1 MYFNTN
7 VNGTNID
14 KEFNKEEKFNFD
26 KYKKYI
32 FIGLGCILLILGLI
46 FILIGRKKIS
56 YYIDLS
62 GNREITIYEGDAYIE
77 PGYTARDSKG
87 NDLTEKV
94 VVNNMIDIS
103 TIGTYE
109 IIYTLNNTEVK
120 RIINVLEKPTG
131 ATIMYLKGSTTI
143 YLKVGDTYQEPGYK
157 VIDSVDGNLGD
168 KVTVTGRVDTSKVGT
183 YKLIYSVTN
192 NSGVTTSKKRVIVV
206 MDSNISLTLNN
217 EDYTNKNVNI
227 NIYVMDNFFDY
238 LILPNGN
245 KVTSKSYT
253 YELSDNGEY
262 KFIIYNKLGE
272 KTEKSINVNNIDKV
286 SPTGSCSGTY
296 GNGKSNI
303 TIKSSDNIGIQ
314 KYVIDGVSYV
324 NNNITLDRE
333 VSSVSVRIYDKALNS
348 KDISCSLSKSGSS
361 KPGSS
366 SPSSK
371 PVIKSKNMEIHFIYS
386 GHYDDAI
393 LIRTDNKVILIDS
406 GRWNCRKKVTPY
418 LKELGISKIDLMIGS
433 HLHNNHI
440 AAQGDILSNF
450 TVDKI
455 YYPDDIFNCAS
466 KKTCDKFDQE
476 NIVEALNKYNK
487 KPEVIVPPKKV
498 IVGEMEL
505 YFLAPN
511 KIANNV
517 NNNSFIFI
525 LKFYNN
531 TFMFTGDARTT
542 LTVNNLQNNAS
553 LLGISLKIDM
563 LKYPH
568 HGNSS
573 IPWDTL
579 DRLNPEY
586 VIVPNKGLAKYPNS
600 DNRYRL
606 SKKGIKVYKQ
616 SDSKTGNIVLLT
628 DGNKIEV
635 INDAAAS
642 SYKR

>member
-14 KEFNKEEKFNFD
+14 KEFNKEKKFNFD

-120 RIINVLEKPTG
+120 RIINVIEKPTG

-143 YLKVGDTYQEPGYK
+143 YLKVGDTYKEPGYK

-192 NSGVTTSKKRVIVV
+192 NSGVTTSKQRVIVV

-227 NIYVMDNFFDY
+227 NIYVMDNYFDY

-253 YELSDNGEY
+253 YEVSDNGEY

-272 KTEKSINVNNIDKV
+272 KNEKTIRVKNIDKV

-303 TIKSSDNIGIQ
+303 TIKSSDNIGIS
-314 KYVIDGVSYV
+314 KYIL
-324 NNNITLDRE
+324 NNNTYTTSKITLNKELSMVNITIYDLAGNTTSISCNLGKSTPSSTGNKPITPTGNENIKYNVSKDTIKVWIEEKKNYYVSHIWVSDAYNQMKTTVPANFGKVLLTPKDLLLQDINNKGYQSKTIIAVNASGIVLKNHFDDAYYRANNRWNK
-333 VSSVSVRIYDKALNS
+333 SSVSPIVIVDGKVLRDISDGKIPNS
-348 KDISCSLSKSGSS
+348 KHITYGLKKDGYLGYYNYLKGTNVKENINTSKKIINDGI
-361 KPGSS
+361 KYTFAF
-366 SPSSK
+366 K
-371 PVIKSKNMEIHFIYS
+371 PVLVENHQIVSWEKDPNIRQGLCQIDKNNFVLITNNSSNRNIGFTF
-386 GHYDDAI
+386 YDLANYMVTLGCTTGFNLDGGFSTALLFKESNSNNINI
-393 LIRTDNKVILIDS
+393 LYGNKREV
-406 GRWNCRKKVTPY
+406 
-418 LKELGISKIDLMIGS
+418 
-433 HLHNNHI
+433 
-440 AAQGDILSNF
+440 ADIL
-450 TVDKI
+450 
-455 YYPDDIFNCAS
+455 
-466 KKTCDKFDQE
+466 
-476 NIVEALNKYNK
+476 
-487 KPEVIVPPKKV
+487 
-498 IVGEMEL
+498 
-505 YFLAPN
+505 YF
-511 KIANNV
+511 
-517 NNNSFIFI
+517 
-525 LKFYNN
+525 
-531 TFMFTGDARTT
+531 
-542 LTVNNLQNNAS
+542 
-553 LLGISLKIDM
+553 
-563 LKYPH
+563 H
-568 HGNSS
+568 
-573 IPWDTL
+573 
-579 DRLNPEY
+579 E
-586 VIVPNKGLAKYPNS
+586 
-600 DNRYRL
+600 
-606 SKKGIKVYKQ
+606 
-616 SDSKTGNIVLLT
+616 
-628 DGNKIEV
+628 
-635 INDAAAS
+635 
-642 SYKR
+642 

>member
-7 VNGTNID
+7 VDSTNID
-14 KEFNKEEKFNFD
+14 KEFAKG
-26 KYKKYI
+26 KKNSFKWII
-32 FIGLGCILLILGLI
+32 FIGLGCILILGLI
-46 FILIGRKKIS
+46 FIFIGRKKTS

-62 GNREITIYEGDAYIE
+62 GNREITIYKGDIYIE

-87 NDLTEKV
+87 NDLTDKV

-143 YLKVGDTYQEPGYK
+143 YLKVGDTYKEPGYK

-168 KVTVTGRVDTSKVGT
+168 KVTVTGRVDTSKGGT

-192 NSGVTTSKKRVIVV
+192 NSGVTTSKQRVIVV

-227 NIYVMDNFFDY
+227 NIYVMDNYFDY

-253 YELSDNGEY
+253 YEVSDNGEY

-272 KTEKSINVNNIDKV
+272 KTEKTIRVKNIDKV

-324 NNNITLDRE
+324 SNNITLDRE
-333 VSSVSVRIYDKALNS
+333 VSSVSVRIYDKALNF
-348 KDISCSLSKSGSS
+348 KDISCSLSKRGSS
-361 KPGSS
+361 
-366 SPSSK
+366 SSK
-371 PVIKSKNMEIHFIYS
+371 PVIRSKNMEIHFIAS

-406 GRWNCRKKVTPY
+406 GRWDCREKVIPY

-433 HLHNNHI
+433 HLDNDHI
-440 AAQGDILSNF
+440 AAQGDILSKF
-450 TVDKI
+450 IVDKI
-455 YYPDDIFNCAS
+455 YYPDDIFNCVS
-466 KKTCDKFDQE
+466 KKTCVKFDQE
-476 NIVEALNKYNK
+476 NILEALNKYNK
-487 KPEVIVPPKKV
+487 KPEIIVPPKKI

-511 KIANNV
+511 KITSSKND
-517 NNNSFIFI
+517 NSFIFI

-531 TFMFTGDARTT
+531 TFMFTGDAGTT
-542 LTVNNLQNNAS
+542 LTVNNLQNNAT
-553 LLGISLKIDM
+553 LLGIDLKVDM

-568 HGNSS
+568 HGNAS
-573 IPWDTL
+573 ISWNTL
-579 DRLNPEY
+579 DKLDPEY
-586 VIVPNKGLAKYPNS
+586 VIVPNNGASRYPNS
-600 DNRYRL
+600 DNRNML
-606 SKKGIKVYKQ
+606 SKKGIKVYRQ

-628 DGNKIEV
+628 NGNKIEV
-635 INDAAAS
+635 INDAVAS

>member
-32 FIGLGCILLILGLI
+32 FIGLGCILILGLI

-62 GNREITIYEGDAYIE
+62 GNREITIYKGDIYIE
-77 PGYTARDSKG
+77 PGYTARDNKG

-168 KVTVTGRVDTSKVGT
+168 KVIVTGRVDTSKGGT

-192 NSGVTTSKKRVIVV
+192 NSGITTSKQRVIVV

-227 NIYVMDNFFDY
+227 NIYVMDNYFDY

-253 YELSDNGEY
+253 YEASDNGEY

-272 KTEKSINVNNIDKV
+272 KTEKTIRVKNIDKV

-303 TIKSSDNIGIQ
+303 TIKSSDNIGIS
-314 KYVIDGVSYV
+314 KYIL
-324 NNNITLDRE
+324 NNNTYTTSKITLNKE
-333 VSSVSVRIYDKALNS
+333 LSMVNITIYDLAGNTTS
-348 KDISCSLSKSGSS
+348 ISCNLGK
-361 KPGSS
+361 S
-366 SPSSK
+366 SPSSTGNK
-371 PVIKSKNMEIHFIYS
+371 PI
-386 GHYDDAI
+386 
-393 LIRTDNKVILIDS
+393 
-406 GRWNCRKKVTPY
+406 TPT
-418 LKELGISKIDLMIGS
+418 G
-433 HLHNNHI
+433 
-440 AAQGDILSNF
+440 
-450 TVDKI
+450 T
-455 YYPDDIFNCAS
+455 
-466 KKTCDKFDQE
+466 E
-476 NIVEALNKYNK
+476 NIKYNVSK
-487 KPEVIVPPKKV
+487 
-498 IVGEMEL
+498 
-505 YFLAPN
+505 
-511 KIANNV
+511 
-517 NNNSFIFI
+517 
-525 LKFYNN
+525 
-531 TFMFTGDARTT
+531 
-542 LTVNNLQNNAS
+542 
-553 LLGISLKIDM
+553 
-563 LKYPH
+563 
-568 HGNSS
+568 
-573 IPWDTL
+573 DT
-579 DRLNPEY
+579 
-586 VIVPNKGLAKYPNS
+586 
-600 DNRYRL
+600 
-606 SKKGIKVYKQ
+606 IKVWIEEKKNYYVSHIWV
-616 SDSKTGNIVLLT
+616 SDAYNQMKTTVPANFGEVLLT
-628 DGNKIEV
+628 PKDLLLQDINNKGYQSKTIIAVNASGIVLKNHFDDAYYRANNRWNKSSVSPIVIVDGKVLRDISDGKIPNSKHITYGLKKDGYLGYYNYLKGTNVKENINTSKKIINDGIKYTFAFKPVLVENHQIVSWEKDPNIRQGLCQIDKNNFVLITNNSSNRNIGFTFYDLANYMVTLGCTTGFNLDGGFSTALLFKESNSNNINILYGNKREV
-635 INDAAAS
+635 ADIL
-642 SYKR
+642 YFHE

>member
-7 VNGTNID
+7 VDSTNID
-14 KEFNKEEKFNFD
+14 KEFAKG
-26 KYKKYI
+26 KKNSFKWII
-32 FIGLGCILLILGLI
+32 FIGLGCILILGLI
-46 FILIGRKKIS
+46 FIFIGRKKIS

-62 GNREITIYEGDAYIE
+62 GNREITIYKGDIYIE

-87 NDLTEKV
+87 NDLTDKV

-192 NSGVTTSKKRVIVV
+192 NSGVTTSKQRVIVV

-227 NIYVMDNFFDY
+227 NIYVMDNYFDY

-253 YELSDNGEY
+253 YEVSDNGEY

-272 KTEKSINVNNIDKV
+272 KTEKTIRVKNIDKV

-324 NNNITLDRE
+324 SNNITLDRE
-333 VSSVSVRIYDKALNS
+333 VSSVSVRIYDKALNF
-348 KDISCSLSKSGSS
+348 KDISCSLSKRGSS
-361 KPGSS
+361 
-366 SPSSK
+366 SSK
-371 PVIKSKNMEIHFIYS
+371 PVIRSKNMEIHFIAS

-406 GRWNCRKKVTPY
+406 GRWDCREKVTPY

-433 HLHNNHI
+433 HLDNDHI
-440 AAQGDILSNF
+440 AAQGDILSKF
-450 TVDKI
+450 IVDKI
-455 YYPDDIFNCAS
+455 YYPDDIFNCVS
-466 KKTCDKFDQE
+466 KKTCVKFDQE
-476 NIVEALNKYNK
+476 NILEALNKYNK
-487 KPEVIVPPKKV
+487 KPEIIVPPKKI

-511 KIANNV
+511 KITSSKND
-517 NNNSFIFI
+517 NSFIFI

-531 TFMFTGDARTT
+531 TFMFTGDAGTT
-542 LTVNNLQNNAS
+542 LTVNNLQNNAT
-553 LLGISLKIDM
+553 LLGIDLKVDM

-568 HGNSS
+568 HGNAS
-573 IPWDTL
+573 ISWNTL
-579 DRLNPEY
+579 DKLDPEY
-586 VIVPNKGLAKYPNS
+586 VIVPNNGASRYPNS
-600 DNRYRL
+600 DNRNML
-606 SKKGIKVYKQ
+606 SKKGIKVYRQ

-628 DGNKIEV
+628 NGNKIEV
-635 INDAAAS
+635 INDAVVS

>member
-7 VNGTNID
+7 VDSTNID
-14 KEFNKEEKFNFD
+14 KEFAKG
-26 KYKKYI
+26 KKNSFKWII
-32 FIGLGCILLILGLI
+32 FIGLGCILILGLI
-46 FILIGRKKIS
+46 FIFIGRKKIS

-62 GNREITIYEGDAYIE
+62 GNREITIYKGDIYIE

-87 NDLTEKV
+87 NDLTDKV

-103 TIGTYE
+103 TTGTYE

-168 KVTVTGRVDTSKVGT
+168 KVTVTGSVDTSKVGT

-192 NSGVTTSKKRVIVV
+192 NSGVTTSKQRVIVV

-227 NIYVMDNFFDY
+227 NIYVMDNYFDY

-253 YELSDNGEY
+253 YEVSDNGEY

-272 KTEKSINVNNIDKV
+272 KTEKTIRVKNIDKV

-324 NNNITLDRE
+324 SNNITLDRE
-333 VSSVSVRIYDKALNS
+333 VSSVSVRIYDKALNF
-348 KDISCSLSKSGSS
+348 KDISCSLSKRGSS
-361 KPGSS
+361 
-366 SPSSK
+366 SSK
-371 PVIKSKNMEIHFIYS
+371 PVIRSKNMEIHFIAS

-406 GRWNCRKKVTPY
+406 GRWDCREKVTPY

-433 HLHNNHI
+433 HLDNDHI
-440 AAQGDILSNF
+440 AAQGDILSKF
-450 TVDKI
+450 IVDKI
-455 YYPDDIFNCAS
+455 YYPDDIFNCVS
-466 KKTCDKFDQE
+466 KKTCVKFDQE
-476 NIVEALNKYNK
+476 NILEALNKYNK
-487 KPEVIVPPKKV
+487 KPEIIVPPKKI

-511 KIANNV
+511 KITSSKND
-517 NNNSFIFI
+517 NSFIFI

-531 TFMFTGDARTT
+531 TFMFTGDAGTT
-542 LTVNNLQNNAS
+542 LTVNNLQNNAT
-553 LLGISLKIDM
+553 LLGIDLKVDM

-568 HGNSS
+568 HGNAS
-573 IPWDTL
+573 ISWNTL
-579 DRLNPEY
+579 DKLDPEY
-586 VIVPNKGLAKYPNS
+586 VIVPNNGASRYPNS
-600 DNRYRL
+600 DNRNML
-606 SKKGIKVYKQ
+606 SKKGIKVYRQ

-628 DGNKIEV
+628 NGNKIEV
-635 INDAAAS
+635 FNDAVAS

>member
-7 VNGTNID
+7 VNRTNID
-14 KEFNKEEKFNFD
+14 KEFNKKEKFNFD

-32 FIGLGCILLILGLI
+32 FIGLGCILILGLI

-87 NDLTEKV
+87 NDLTDKV

-143 YLKVGDTYQEPGYK
+143 YLKVGDTYKEPGYK

-192 NSGVTTSKKRVIVV
+192 NSGVTTSKQRVIVV

-227 NIYVMDNFFDY
+227 NIYVMDNYFDY

-253 YELSDNGEY
+253 YEASDNGEY

-272 KTEKSINVNNIDKV
+272 KNEKTIRVKNIDKV

-303 TIKSSDNIGIQ
+303 TIKSSDNIGIS
-314 KYVIDGVSYV
+314 KYIL
-324 NNNITLDRE
+324 NNNTYTTSKITLNKE
-333 VSSVSVRIYDKALNS
+333 LSMVNITIYDLAGNTTS
-348 KDISCSLSKSGSS
+348 ISCNLGK
-361 KPGSS
+361 S
-366 SPSSK
+366 SPSSTGNK
-371 PVIKSKNMEIHFIYS
+371 PI
-386 GHYDDAI
+386 
-393 LIRTDNKVILIDS
+393 
-406 GRWNCRKKVTPY
+406 TPT
-418 LKELGISKIDLMIGS
+418 G
-433 HLHNNHI
+433 
-440 AAQGDILSNF
+440 
-450 TVDKI
+450 T
-455 YYPDDIFNCAS
+455 
-466 KKTCDKFDQE
+466 E
-476 NIVEALNKYNK
+476 NIKYNVSK
-487 KPEVIVPPKKV
+487 
-498 IVGEMEL
+498 
-505 YFLAPN
+505 
-511 KIANNV
+511 
-517 NNNSFIFI
+517 
-525 LKFYNN
+525 
-531 TFMFTGDARTT
+531 
-542 LTVNNLQNNAS
+542 
-553 LLGISLKIDM
+553 
-563 LKYPH
+563 
-568 HGNSS
+568 
-573 IPWDTL
+573 DT
-579 DRLNPEY
+579 
-586 VIVPNKGLAKYPNS
+586 
-600 DNRYRL
+600 
-606 SKKGIKVYKQ
+606 IKVWIEEKKNYYVSHIWV
-616 SDSKTGNIVLLT
+616 SDAYNQMKTTVPANFGEVLLT
-628 DGNKIEV
+628 PKDLLLQDINNKGYQSKTIIAVNASGIVLKNHFDDAYYRANNRWNKSSVSPIVIVDGKVLRDISDGKIPNSKHITYGLKKDGYLGYYNYLKGTNVKENINTSKKIINDGIKYTFAFKPVLVENHQIVSWEKDPNIRQGLCQIDKNNFVLITNNSSNRNIGFTFYDLANYMVTLGCTTGFNLDGGFSTALLFKESNSNNINILYGNKREV
-635 INDAAAS
+635 ADIL
-642 SYKR
+642 YFHE

>member
-7 VNGTNID
+7 VNRTNID
-14 KEFNKEEKFNFD
+14 KEFNKKEKFNFD

-32 FIGLGCILLILGLI
+32 FIGLGCILILGLI

-143 YLKVGDTYQEPGYK
+143 YLKVGDTYKEPGYK

-192 NSGVTTSKKRVIVV
+192 NSGVTTSKQRVIVV

-227 NIYVMDNFFDY
+227 NIYVMDNYFDY

-253 YELSDNGEY
+253 YEASDNGEY

-303 TIKSSDNIGIQ
+303 TIKSSDNIGIS
-314 KYVIDGVSYV
+314 KYIL
-324 NNNITLDRE
+324 NNNTYTTSKITLNKE
-333 VSSVSVRIYDKALNS
+333 LSMVNITIYDLAGNTTS
-348 KDISCSLSKSGSS
+348 ISCNLGK
-361 KPGSS
+361 S
-366 SPSSK
+366 SPSSTGNK
-371 PVIKSKNMEIHFIYS
+371 PI
-386 GHYDDAI
+386 
-393 LIRTDNKVILIDS
+393 
-406 GRWNCRKKVTPY
+406 TPT
-418 LKELGISKIDLMIGS
+418 G
-433 HLHNNHI
+433 N
-440 AAQGDILSNF
+440 
-450 TVDKI
+450 
-455 YYPDDIFNCAS
+455 
-466 KKTCDKFDQE
+466 E
-476 NIVEALNKYNK
+476 NIKYNVSK
-487 KPEVIVPPKKV
+487 
-498 IVGEMEL
+498 
-505 YFLAPN
+505 
-511 KIANNV
+511 
-517 NNNSFIFI
+517 
-525 LKFYNN
+525 
-531 TFMFTGDARTT
+531 
-542 LTVNNLQNNAS
+542 
-553 LLGISLKIDM
+553 
-563 LKYPH
+563 
-568 HGNSS
+568 
-573 IPWDTL
+573 DT
-579 DRLNPEY
+579 
-586 VIVPNKGLAKYPNS
+586 
-600 DNRYRL
+600 
-606 SKKGIKVYKQ
+606 IKVWIEEKKNYYVSHIWV
-616 SDSKTGNIVLLT
+616 SDAYNQMKTTVPANFGKVLLT
-628 DGNKIEV
+628 PKDLLLQDINNKGYHSKTIIAVNASGIVLKDHFDDAYYQANNRWNKSSVSPIVIVDGKVLRDISDGKIPNSKHITYGLKKDGYLGYYNYLKGTNVKENINTSKKI
-635 INDAAAS
+635 INDGIKYTFAFNPVLVENHQIVSREKDPNIRQGLCQIDKNNFVLITNNS
-642 SYKR
+642 SERSIGFTFYDLANYMVTLGCTTGFNLDGGGSTTLLFKDSSSNINVLYGNNRKVADILYFHE

>member
-7 VNGTNID
+7 VDSTNID
-14 KEFNKEEKFNFD
+14 KEFNKKEKFNFD

-32 FIGLGCILLILGLI
+32 FIGLGCILILGLI
-46 FILIGRKKIS
+46 FIFIGRKKVS

-62 GNREITIYEGDAYIE
+62 GNREITIYEGDIYID

-87 NDLTEKV
+87 NDLTDKV
-94 VVNNMIDIS
+94 VVNNMIDTLQEGEYQVS
-103 TIGTYE
+103 
-109 IIYTLNNTEVK
+109 YTLGNTTEIRRVTV
-120 RIINVLEKPTG
+120 IEKPTG

-192 NSGVTTSKKRVIVV
+192 NSGVTTSKQRVIVV

-227 NIYVMDNFFDY
+227 NIYVMDNYFDY

-253 YELSDNGEY
+253 YEVSDNGEY

-272 KTEKSINVNNIDKV
+272 KTEKTIRVKNIDKV

-324 NNNITLDRE
+324 SNNITLDRE
-333 VSSVSVRIYDKALNS
+333 VSSVSVRIYDKALNF
-348 KDISCSLSKSGSS
+348 KDISCSLSKRGSS

-371 PVIKSKNMEIHFIYS
+371 PVIRSKNMEIHFIAS

-406 GRWNCRKKVTPY
+406 GRWNCREKVIPY

-433 HLHNNHI
+433 HLDNDHI
-440 AAQGDILSNF
+440 AAQGDILSKF
-450 TVDKI
+450 IVDKI
-455 YYPDDIFNCAS
+455 YYPDDIFNCVS
-466 KKTCDKFDQE
+466 NKTCVKFDQE
-476 NIVEALNKYNK
+476 NILEALNKYNK
-487 KPEVIVPPKKV
+487 KPEIIVPPKKI

-511 KIANNV
+511 KITSSKND
-517 NNNSFIFI
+517 NSFIFI

-531 TFMFTGDARTT
+531 TFMFTGDAGTT
-542 LTVNNLQNNAS
+542 LTVNNLQNNAT
-553 LLGISLKIDM
+553 LLGIDLKVDM

-568 HGNSS
+568 HGNAS
-573 IPWDTL
+573 ISWNTL

-586 VIVPNKGLAKYPNS
+586 VIVPNNGASRYPNS
-600 DNRYRL
+600 DNRNML
-606 SKKGIKVYKQ
+606 SKKGIKVYRQ

-628 DGNKIEV
+628 NGNKIEV
-635 INDAAAS
+635 FNDAVAS

>member
-14 KEFNKEEKFNFD
+14 KEFNKEKKFNFD

-32 FIGLGCILLILGLI
+32 FIGLGCILILGLI

-62 GNREITIYEGDAYIE
+62 GNREITIYKGDIYIE
-77 PGYTARDSKG
+77 PGYTARDNKG

-192 NSGVTTSKKRVIVV
+192 NSGVTTSKQRVIVV
-206 MDSNISLTLNN
+206 MDSNISLTLDN

-227 NIYVMDNFFDY
+227 NIYVMDNYFDY

-253 YELSDNGEY
+253 YEASDNGEY

-303 TIKSSDNIGIQ
+303 TIKSSDNIGIS
-314 KYVIDGVSYV
+314 KYIL
-324 NNNITLDRE
+324 NNNTYTTSKITLNKE
-333 VSSVSVRIYDKALNS
+333 LSMVNITIYDLAGNTTS
-348 KDISCSLSKSGSS
+348 ISCNLGK
-361 KPGSS
+361 S
-366 SPSSK
+366 SPSSTGNK
-371 PVIKSKNMEIHFIYS
+371 PI
-386 GHYDDAI
+386 
-393 LIRTDNKVILIDS
+393 
-406 GRWNCRKKVTPY
+406 TPT
-418 LKELGISKIDLMIGS
+418 G
-433 HLHNNHI
+433 N
-440 AAQGDILSNF
+440 
-450 TVDKI
+450 
-455 YYPDDIFNCAS
+455 
-466 KKTCDKFDQE
+466 E
-476 NIVEALNKYNK
+476 NIKYNVSK
-487 KPEVIVPPKKV
+487 
-498 IVGEMEL
+498 
-505 YFLAPN
+505 
-511 KIANNV
+511 
-517 NNNSFIFI
+517 
-525 LKFYNN
+525 
-531 TFMFTGDARTT
+531 
-542 LTVNNLQNNAS
+542 
-553 LLGISLKIDM
+553 
-563 LKYPH
+563 
-568 HGNSS
+568 
-573 IPWDTL
+573 DT
-579 DRLNPEY
+579 
-586 VIVPNKGLAKYPNS
+586 
-600 DNRYRL
+600 
-606 SKKGIKVYKQ
+606 IKVWIEEKKNYYVSHIWV
-616 SDSKTGNIVLLT
+616 SDAYNQMKTTVPANFGKVLLT
-628 DGNKIEV
+628 PKDLLLQDINNKGYQSKTIIAVNASGIVLKDRFDDAYYRANNLWNKSSVSPIVIVDGKVLRDISDGKIPNSKHITYGLKKDGYLGYYNYLKGTNVKENINTSKKIINDGIKYTFAFKPVLVENHQIVSWEKDPNIRQGLCQIDKNNFVLITNNSSNRKIGFTFYDLANYMVTLGCTTGFNLDGGFSTALLFKESNSNNINILYGNKREV
-635 INDAAAS
+635 ADIL
-642 SYKR
+642 YFHE

>member
-7 VNGTNID
+7 VNRTNID
-14 KEFNKEEKFNFD
+14 KEFNKKEKFNFD

-32 FIGLGCILLILGLI
+32 FIGLGCILILGLI

-62 GNREITIYEGDAYIE
+62 GNREITIYKGDIYIE
-77 PGYTARDSKG
+77 PGYTARDNKG

-192 NSGVTTSKKRVIVV
+192 NSGVTTSKQRVIVV

-227 NIYVMDNFFDY
+227 NIYVMDNYFDY

-253 YELSDNGEY
+253 YEASDNGEY

-272 KTEKSINVNNIDKV
+272 KNEKTIRVKNIDKV

-303 TIKSSDNIGIQ
+303 TIKSSDNIGIS
-314 KYVIDGVSYV
+314 KYIL
-324 NNNITLDRE
+324 NNNTYTTSKITLNKE
-333 VSSVSVRIYDKALNS
+333 LSMVNITIYDLAGNTTS
-348 KDISCSLSKSGSS
+348 ISCNLGK
-361 KPGSS
+361 S
-366 SPSSK
+366 SPSSTGNK
-371 PVIKSKNMEIHFIYS
+371 PI
-386 GHYDDAI
+386 
-393 LIRTDNKVILIDS
+393 
-406 GRWNCRKKVTPY
+406 TPT
-418 LKELGISKIDLMIGS
+418 G
-433 HLHNNHI
+433 N
-440 AAQGDILSNF
+440 
-450 TVDKI
+450 
-455 YYPDDIFNCAS
+455 
-466 KKTCDKFDQE
+466 E
-476 NIVEALNKYNK
+476 NIKYNVSK
-487 KPEVIVPPKKV
+487 
-498 IVGEMEL
+498 
-505 YFLAPN
+505 
-511 KIANNV
+511 
-517 NNNSFIFI
+517 
-525 LKFYNN
+525 
-531 TFMFTGDARTT
+531 
-542 LTVNNLQNNAS
+542 
-553 LLGISLKIDM
+553 
-563 LKYPH
+563 
-568 HGNSS
+568 
-573 IPWDTL
+573 DT
-579 DRLNPEY
+579 
-586 VIVPNKGLAKYPNS
+586 
-600 DNRYRL
+600 
-606 SKKGIKVYKQ
+606 IKVWIEEKKNYYVSHIWV
-616 SDSKTGNIVLLT
+616 SDAYNQMKTTVPANFGKVLLT
-628 DGNKIEV
+628 PKDLLLQDINNKGYQSKTIIAVNASGIVLKDRFDDAYYRANNLWNKSSVSPIVIVDGKVLRDISDGKIPNSKHITYGLKKDGYLGYYNYLKGTNVKENINTSKKIINDGIKYTFAFKPVLVENHQIVSWEKDPNIRQGLCQIDKNNFVLITNNSSNRKIGFTFYDLANYMVTLGCTTGFNLDGGFSTALLFKESNSNNINILYGNKREV
-635 INDAAAS
+635 ADIL
-642 SYKR
+642 YFHE

>member
-7 VNGTNID
+7 VDSTNID
-14 KEFNKEEKFNFD
+14 KEFAKG
-26 KYKKYI
+26 KKNSFKWII
-32 FIGLGCILLILGLI
+32 FIGLGCILILGLI
-46 FILIGRKKIS
+46 FIFIGRKKVS

-62 GNREITIYEGDAYIE
+62 GNREITIYKGDIYIE

-87 NDLTEKV
+87 NDLTDKV
-94 VVNNMIDIS
+94 VVNNMIDTLQEGEYQVS
-103 TIGTYE
+103 
-109 IIYTLNNTEVK
+109 YTLGNTTEIRQVTV
-120 RIINVLEKPTG
+120 IEKPIG

-168 KVTVTGRVDTSKVGT
+168 KVTVTGRVDTSKMGT

-192 NSGVTTSKKRVIVV
+192 NSGVTTSKQRVIVV

-217 EDYTNKNVNI
+217 EDYTNKNINI
-227 NIYVMDNFFDY
+227 NIYVMDNYFDY

-253 YELSDNGEY
+253 YEVSDNGEY

-272 KTEKSINVNNIDKV
+272 KTEKTIRVKNIDKV

-324 NNNITLDRE
+324 SNNITLDRE
-333 VSSVSVRIYDKALNS
+333 VSSVSVRIYDKALNF
-348 KDISCSLSKSGSS
+348 KDISCSLSKRGSS
-361 KPGSS
+361 
-366 SPSSK
+366 SSK
-371 PVIKSKNMEIHFIYS
+371 PVIRSKNMEIHFIAS

-406 GRWNCRKKVTPY
+406 GRWDCREKVTPY

-433 HLHNNHI
+433 HLDNDHI
-440 AAQGDILSNF
+440 AAQGDILSKF
-450 TVDKI
+450 IVDKI
-455 YYPDDIFNCAS
+455 YYPDDIFNCVS
-466 KKTCDKFDQE
+466 KKTCVKFDQE
-476 NIVEALNKYNK
+476 NILEALNKYNK
-487 KPEVIVPPKKV
+487 KPEIIVPPKKI

-511 KIANNV
+511 KITSSKND
-517 NNNSFIFI
+517 NSFIFI

-531 TFMFTGDARTT
+531 TFMFTGDAGTT
-542 LTVNNLQNNAS
+542 LTVNNLQNNAT
-553 LLGISLKIDM
+553 LLGIDLKVDM

-568 HGNSS
+568 HGNAS
-573 IPWDTL
+573 ISWNTL
-579 DRLNPEY
+579 DKLDPEY
-586 VIVPNKGLAKYPNS
+586 VIVPNNGASRYPNS
-600 DNRYRL
+600 DNRNML
-606 SKKGIKVYKQ
+606 SKKGIKVYRQ

-628 DGNKIEV
+628 NGNKIEV
-635 INDAAAS
+635 FNDAVAS

>member
-14 KEFNKEEKFNFD
+14 KEFNKKEKFNFD

-32 FIGLGCILLILGLI
+32 FIGLGCILILGLI
-46 FILIGRKKIS
+46 LIFIGRKKTS

-62 GNREITIYEGDAYIE
+62 GNREITIYKGDIYIE

-87 NDLTEKV
+87 NDLTDKV
-94 VVNNMIDIS
+94 VVNNMIDTLQEGEYQVS
-103 TIGTYE
+103 
-109 IIYTLNNTEVK
+109 YTLGNTTEIRQVTV
-120 RIINVLEKPTG
+120 IEKPIG

-168 KVTVTGRVDTSKVGT
+168 KVTVTGSVDTSKVGT

-192 NSGVTTSKKRVIVV
+192 NSGVTTSKQRVIVV

-227 NIYVMDNFFDY
+227 NIYVMDNYFDY

-253 YELSDNGEY
+253 YEVSDNGEY

-272 KTEKSINVNNIDKV
+272 KTEKTIRVKNIDKV

-333 VSSVSVRIYDKALNS
+333 VSSVSVRIYDKALNF
-348 KDISCSLSKSGSS
+348 KDISCSLSKRGSS
-361 KPGSS
+361 
-366 SPSSK
+366 SSK
-371 PVIKSKNMEIHFIYS
+371 PVIRSKNMEIHFIAS

-406 GRWNCRKKVTPY
+406 GRWDCREKVTPY

-433 HLHNNHI
+433 HLDNDHI
-440 AAQGDILSNF
+440 AAQGDILSKF
-450 TVDKI
+450 IVDKI
-455 YYPDDIFNCAS
+455 YYPDDIFNCVS
-466 KKTCDKFDQE
+466 KKTCVKFDQE
-476 NIVEALNKYNK
+476 NILEALNKYNK
-487 KPEVIVPPKKV
+487 KPEIIVPPKKI

-511 KIANNV
+511 KITSSKND
-517 NNNSFIFI
+517 NSFIFI

-531 TFMFTGDARTT
+531 TFMFTGDAGTT
-542 LTVNNLQNNAS
+542 LTVNNLQNNAT
-553 LLGISLKIDM
+553 LLGIDLKVDM

-568 HGNSS
+568 HGNAS
-573 IPWDTL
+573 ISWNTL
-579 DRLNPEY
+579 DKLDPEY
-586 VIVPNKGLAKYPNS
+586 VIVPNNGASRYPNS
-600 DNRYRL
+600 DNRNML
-606 SKKGIKVYKQ
+606 SKKGIKVYRQ

-628 DGNKIEV
+628 NGNKIEV
-635 INDAAAS
+635 FNDAVAS

>member
-120 RIINVLEKPTG
+120 RIINVIEKPTG

-143 YLKVGDTYQEPGYK
+143 YLKVGDTYKEPGYK

-192 NSGVTTSKKRVIVV
+192 NSGVTTSKQRVIVV

-227 NIYVMDNFFDY
+227 NIYVMDNYFDY

-253 YELSDNGEY
+253 YEVSDNGEY

-303 TIKSSDNIGIQ
+303 TIKASDNIGIQ

-333 VSSVSVRIYDKALNS
+333 VSSVSVRIYDKALNFITITCNLVKKEEVSRKRFVVGTWNIGRGNKYGLKYAREYGNKLRENQIDICGIQEARPKNVS
-348 KDISCSLSKSGSS
+348 KQGNFDTFINEIKENGDFNDYFITDVPAGNAIVSKYKLMSQNEYNLRNCSEERKLQRVVININGVNISFYNTHTATQYACRMKQYADIFEIMDNDENPTILVGDLNDINFNNTLANNF
-361 KPGSS
+361 SS
-366 SPSSK
+366 SYEIYGHCGFKENDSYVD
-371 PVIKSKNMEIHFIYS
+371 VIVLN
-386 GHYDDAI
+386 G
-393 LIRTDNKVILIDS
+393 
-406 GRWNCRKKVTPY
+406 
-418 LKELGISKIDLMIGS
+418 KEKI
-433 HLHNNHI
+433 
-440 AAQGDILSNF
+440 
-450 TVDKI
+450 
-455 YYPDDIFNCAS
+455 
-466 KKTCDKFDQE
+466 
-476 NIVEALNKYNK
+476 KYVNK
-487 KPEVIVPPKKV
+487 KYVSTKGELSDHNLVLTTFEV
-498 IVGEMEL
+498 E
-505 YFLAPN
+505 
-511 KIANNV
+511 
-517 NNNSFIFI
+517 
-525 LKFYNN
+525 
-531 TFMFTGDARTT
+531 
-542 LTVNNLQNNAS
+542 
-553 LLGISLKIDM
+553 
-563 LKYPH
+563 
-568 HGNSS
+568 
-573 IPWDTL
+573 
-579 DRLNPEY
+579 
-586 VIVPNKGLAKYPNS
+586 
-600 DNRYRL
+600 
-606 SKKGIKVYKQ
+606 
-616 SDSKTGNIVLLT
+616 
-628 DGNKIEV
+628 
-635 INDAAAS
+635 
-642 SYKR
+642 

>member
-7 VNGTNID
+7 VDSTNID
-14 KEFNKEEKFNFD
+14 KEFAKG
-26 KYKKYI
+26 KKNSFKWII
-32 FIGLGCILLILGLI
+32 FIGLGCILILGLI
-46 FILIGRKKIS
+46 FIFIGRKKIS

-62 GNREITIYEGDAYIE
+62 GNREITIYKGDIYIE

-87 NDLTEKV
+87 NDLTDKV

-103 TIGTYE
+103 TTGTYE

-192 NSGVTTSKKRVIVV
+192 NSGVTTSKQRVIVV

-227 NIYVMDNFFDY
+227 NIYVMDNYFDY

-253 YELSDNGEY
+253 YEVSDNGEY

-272 KTEKSINVNNIDKV
+272 KTEKTIRVKNIDKV

-324 NNNITLDRE
+324 SNNITLDRE
-333 VSSVSVRIYDKALNS
+333 VSSVSVRIYDKALNF
-348 KDISCSLSKSGSS
+348 KDISCSLSKRGSS
-361 KPGSS
+361 
-366 SPSSK
+366 SSK
-371 PVIKSKNMEIHFIYS
+371 PVIRSKNMEIHFIAS

-406 GRWNCRKKVTPY
+406 GRWDCREKVTPY

-433 HLHNNHI
+433 HLDNDHI
-440 AAQGDILSNF
+440 AAQGDILSKF
-450 TVDKI
+450 IVDKI
-455 YYPDDIFNCAS
+455 YYPDDIFNCVS
-466 KKTCDKFDQE
+466 KKTCVKFDQE
-476 NIVEALNKYNK
+476 NILEALNKYNK
-487 KPEVIVPPKKV
+487 KPEIIVPPKKI

-511 KIANNV
+511 KITSSKND
-517 NNNSFIFI
+517 NSFIFI

-531 TFMFTGDARTT
+531 TFMFTGDAGTT
-542 LTVNNLQNNAS
+542 LTVNNLQNNAT
-553 LLGISLKIDM
+553 LLGIDLKVDM

-568 HGNSS
+568 HGNAS
-573 IPWDTL
+573 ISWNTL
-579 DRLNPEY
+579 DKLDPEY
-586 VIVPNKGLAKYPNS
+586 VIVPNNGASRYPNS
-600 DNRYRL
+600 DNRNML
-606 SKKGIKVYKQ
+606 SKKGIKVYRQ

-628 DGNKIEV
+628 NGNKIEV
-635 INDAAAS
+635 FNDAVAS

>member
-7 VNGTNID
+7 VDSTNID
-14 KEFNKEEKFNFD
+14 KEFAKG
-26 KYKKYI
+26 KKNSFKWII
-32 FIGLGCILLILGLI
+32 FIGLGCILILGLI
-46 FILIGRKKIS
+46 FIFIGRKKVS

-62 GNREITIYEGDAYIE
+62 GNREITIYKGDIYIE

-87 NDLTEKV
+87 NDLTDKV

-192 NSGVTTSKKRVIVV
+192 NSGVTTSKQRVIVV

-227 NIYVMDNFFDY
+227 NIYVMDNYFDY

-253 YELSDNGEY
+253 YEVSDNGEY

-272 KTEKSINVNNIDKV
+272 KTEKTIRVKNIDKV

-324 NNNITLDRE
+324 SNNITLDRE
-333 VSSVSVRIYDKALNS
+333 VSSVSVRIYDKALNF
-348 KDISCSLSKSGSS
+348 KDISCSLSKRGSS
-361 KPGSS
+361 
-366 SPSSK
+366 SSK
-371 PVIKSKNMEIHFIYS
+371 PVIRSKNMEIHFIAS

-406 GRWNCRKKVTPY
+406 GRWDCREKVTPY

-433 HLHNNHI
+433 HLDNDHI
-440 AAQGDILSNF
+440 AAQGDILSKF
-450 TVDKI
+450 IVDKI
-455 YYPDDIFNCAS
+455 YYPDDIFNCVS
-466 KKTCDKFDQE
+466 KKTCVKFDQE
-476 NIVEALNKYNK
+476 NILEALNKYNK
-487 KPEVIVPPKKV
+487 KPEIIVPPKKI

-511 KIANNV
+511 KITSSKND
-517 NNNSFIFI
+517 NSFIFI

-531 TFMFTGDARTT
+531 TFMFTGDAGTT
-542 LTVNNLQNNAS
+542 LTVNNLQNNAT
-553 LLGISLKIDM
+553 LLGIDLKVDM

-568 HGNSS
+568 HGNAS
-573 IPWDTL
+573 ISWNTL
-579 DRLNPEY
+579 DKLDPEY
-586 VIVPNKGLAKYPNS
+586 VIVPNNGASRYPNS
-600 DNRYRL
+600 DNRNML
-606 SKKGIKVYKQ
+606 SKKGIKVYRQ

-628 DGNKIEV
+628 NGNKIEV
-635 INDAAAS
+635 FNDAVAS

>member
-14 KEFNKEEKFNFD
+14 KEFNKKEKFNFD

-32 FIGLGCILLILGLI
+32 FIGLGCILILGLI
-46 FILIGRKKIS
+46 LIFIGRKKTS

-62 GNREITIYEGDAYIE
+62 GNREITIYKGDIYIE

-87 NDLTEKV
+87 NDLTDKV

-192 NSGVTTSKKRVIVV
+192 NSGVTTSKQRVIVV

-227 NIYVMDNFFDY
+227 NIYVMDNYFDY

-253 YELSDNGEY
+253 YEVSDNGEY

-272 KTEKSINVNNIDKV
+272 KTEKTIRVKNIDKV

-324 NNNITLDRE
+324 SNNITLDRE
-333 VSSVSVRIYDKALNS
+333 VSSVSVRIYDKALNF
-348 KDISCSLSKSGSS
+348 KDISCSLSKRGSS
-361 KPGSS
+361 
-366 SPSSK
+366 SSK
-371 PVIKSKNMEIHFIYS
+371 PVIRSKNMEIHFIAS

-406 GRWNCRKKVTPY
+406 GRWDCREKVTPY

-433 HLHNNHI
+433 HLDNDHI
-440 AAQGDILSNF
+440 AAQGDILSKF
-450 TVDKI
+450 IVDKI
-455 YYPDDIFNCAS
+455 YYPDDIFNCVS
-466 KKTCDKFDQE
+466 KKTCVKFDQE
-476 NIVEALNKYNK
+476 NILEALNKYNK
-487 KPEVIVPPKKV
+487 KPEIIVPPKKI

-511 KIANNV
+511 KITSSKND
-517 NNNSFIFI
+517 NSFIFI

-531 TFMFTGDARTT
+531 TFMFTGDAGTT
-542 LTVNNLQNNAS
+542 LTVNNLQNNAT
-553 LLGISLKIDM
+553 LLGIDLKVDM

-568 HGNSS
+568 HGNAS
-573 IPWDTL
+573 ISWNTL
-579 DRLNPEY
+579 DKLDPEY
-586 VIVPNKGLAKYPNS
+586 VIVPNNGASRYPNS
-600 DNRYRL
+600 DNRNML
-606 SKKGIKVYKQ
+606 SKKGIKVYRQ

-628 DGNKIEV
+628 NGNKIEV
-635 INDAAAS
+635 FNDAVAS

>member
-32 FIGLGCILLILGLI
+32 FIGLGCILILGLI

-62 GNREITIYEGDAYIE
+62 GNREITIYKGDIYIE

-87 NDLTEKV
+87 NDLTDKV

-143 YLKVGDTYQEPGYK
+143 YLKVGDTYKEPGYK

-192 NSGVTTSKKRVIVV
+192 NSGVTTSKQRVIVV

-227 NIYVMDNFFDY
+227 NIYVMDNYFDY

-253 YELSDNGEY
+253 YEASDNGEY

-272 KTEKSINVNNIDKV
+272 KNEKTIRVKNIDKV

-303 TIKSSDNIGIQ
+303 TIKSSDNIGIS
-314 KYVIDGVSYV
+314 KYIL
-324 NNNITLDRE
+324 NNNTYTTSKITLNKE
-333 VSSVSVRIYDKALNS
+333 LSMVNITIYDLAGNTTS
-348 KDISCSLSKSGSS
+348 ISCNLGK
-361 KPGSS
+361 S
-366 SPSSK
+366 SPSSTGNK
-371 PVIKSKNMEIHFIYS
+371 PI
-386 GHYDDAI
+386 
-393 LIRTDNKVILIDS
+393 
-406 GRWNCRKKVTPY
+406 TPT
-418 LKELGISKIDLMIGS
+418 G
-433 HLHNNHI
+433 
-440 AAQGDILSNF
+440 
-450 TVDKI
+450 T
-455 YYPDDIFNCAS
+455 
-466 KKTCDKFDQE
+466 E
-476 NIVEALNKYNK
+476 NIKYNVSK
-487 KPEVIVPPKKV
+487 
-498 IVGEMEL
+498 
-505 YFLAPN
+505 
-511 KIANNV
+511 
-517 NNNSFIFI
+517 
-525 LKFYNN
+525 
-531 TFMFTGDARTT
+531 
-542 LTVNNLQNNAS
+542 
-553 LLGISLKIDM
+553 
-563 LKYPH
+563 
-568 HGNSS
+568 
-573 IPWDTL
+573 DT
-579 DRLNPEY
+579 
-586 VIVPNKGLAKYPNS
+586 
-600 DNRYRL
+600 
-606 SKKGIKVYKQ
+606 IKVWIEEKKNYYVSHIWV
-616 SDSKTGNIVLLT
+616 SDAYNQMKTTVPANFGEVLLT
-628 DGNKIEV
+628 PKDLLLQDINNKGYQSKTIIAVNASGIVLKNHFDDAYYRANNRWNKSSVSPIVIVDGKVLRDISDGKIPNSKHITYGLKKDGYLGYYNYLKGTNVKENINTSKKIINDGIKYTFAFKPVLVENHQIVSWEKDPNIRQGLCQIDKNNFVLITNNSSNRNIGFTFYDLANYMVTLGCTTGFNLDGGFSTALLFKESNSNNINILYGNKREV
-635 INDAAAS
+635 ADIL
-642 SYKR
+642 YFHE

>member
-7 VNGTNID
+7 VDSTNID
-14 KEFNKEEKFNFD
+14 KEFAKG
-26 KYKKYI
+26 KKNSFKWII
-32 FIGLGCILLILGLI
+32 FIGLGCILILGLI
-46 FILIGRKKIS
+46 FIFIGRKKVS

-62 GNREITIYEGDAYIE
+62 GNREITIYEGDIYIE

-87 NDLTEKV
+87 NDLTDKV
-94 VVNNMIDIS
+94 VVNNMIDTLQEGEYQVS
-103 TIGTYE
+103 
-109 IIYTLNNTEVK
+109 YTLGNTTEIRRVTV
-120 RIINVLEKPTG
+120 IEKPTG

-143 YLKVGDTYQEPGYK
+143 YLKVGDTYKEPGYK
-157 VIDSVDGNLGD
+157 VIDSVDGNLGN

-192 NSGVTTSKKRVIVV
+192 NSGVTTSKQRVIVV

-227 NIYVMDNFFDY
+227 NIYVMDNYFDY

-253 YELSDNGEY
+253 YEASDNGEY

-272 KTEKSINVNNIDKV
+272 KTEKTIRVKNIDKV

-324 NNNITLDRE
+324 SNNITLDRE
-333 VSSVSVRIYDKALNS
+333 VSSVSVRIYDKALNF
-348 KDISCSLSKSGSS
+348 KDISCSLSKRGSGSS
-361 KPGSS
+361 KP
-366 SPSSK
+366 
-371 PVIKSKNMEIHFIYS
+371 VIRSKNMEIHFIAS

-406 GRWNCRKKVTPY
+406 GRWNCREKVIPY

-433 HLHNNHI
+433 HLDNDHI
-440 AAQGDILSNF
+440 AAQGDILSKF
-450 TVDKI
+450 IVDKI
-455 YYPDDIFNCAS
+455 YYPDDIFNCVS
-466 KKTCDKFDQE
+466 KKTCVKFDQE
-476 NIVEALNKYNK
+476 NILEALNKYNK
-487 KPEVIVPPKKV
+487 KPEIIVPPKKI

-511 KIANNV
+511 KITSSKND
-517 NNNSFIFI
+517 NSFIFI

-531 TFMFTGDARTT
+531 TFMFTGDAGTT
-542 LTVNNLQNNAS
+542 LTVNNLQNNAT
-553 LLGISLKIDM
+553 LLGIDLKVDM

-568 HGNSS
+568 HGNAS
-573 IPWDTL
+573 ISWNTL

-586 VIVPNKGLAKYPNS
+586 VIVPNNGASRYPNS
-600 DNRYRL
+600 DNRNML
-606 SKKGIKVYKQ
+606 SKKGIKVYRQ

-628 DGNKIEV
+628 NGNKIEV
-635 INDAAAS
+635 FNDAVAS

>member
-14 KEFNKEEKFNFD
+14 KEFNKEKKFNFD

-120 RIINVLEKPTG
+120 RIINVIEKPTG

-143 YLKVGDTYQEPGYK
+143 YLKVGDTYKEPGYK

-192 NSGVTTSKKRVIVV
+192 NSGVTTSKQRVIVV

-227 NIYVMDNFFDY
+227 NIYVMDNYFDY

-253 YELSDNGEY
+253 YEVSDNGEY

-303 TIKSSDNIGIQ
+303 TIKSSDNIGIS
-314 KYVIDGVSYV
+314 KYIL
-324 NNNITLDRE
+324 NNNTYTTSKITLNKELSMVNITIYDLAGNTTSISCNLGKSTPSSTGNKPITPTGNENIKYNVSKDTIKVWIEEKKNYYVSHIWVSDAYNQMKTTVPANFGKVLLTPKDLLLQDINNKGYQSKTIIAVNASGIVLKNHFDDAYYRANNRWNK
-333 VSSVSVRIYDKALNS
+333 SSVSPIVIVDGKVLRDISDGKIPNS
-348 KDISCSLSKSGSS
+348 KHITYGLKKDGYLGYYNYLKGTNVKENINTSKKIINDGI
-361 KPGSS
+361 KYTFAF
-366 SPSSK
+366 K
-371 PVIKSKNMEIHFIYS
+371 PVLVENHQIVSWEKDPNIRQGLCQIDKNNFVLITNNSSNRNIGFTF
-386 GHYDDAI
+386 YDLANYMVTLGCTTGFNLDGGFSTALLFKESNSNNINI
-393 LIRTDNKVILIDS
+393 LYGNKREV
-406 GRWNCRKKVTPY
+406 
-418 LKELGISKIDLMIGS
+418 
-433 HLHNNHI
+433 
-440 AAQGDILSNF
+440 ADIL
-450 TVDKI
+450 
-455 YYPDDIFNCAS
+455 
-466 KKTCDKFDQE
+466 
-476 NIVEALNKYNK
+476 
-487 KPEVIVPPKKV
+487 
-498 IVGEMEL
+498 
-505 YFLAPN
+505 YF
-511 KIANNV
+511 
-517 NNNSFIFI
+517 
-525 LKFYNN
+525 
-531 TFMFTGDARTT
+531 
-542 LTVNNLQNNAS
+542 
-553 LLGISLKIDM
+553 
-563 LKYPH
+563 H
-568 HGNSS
+568 
-573 IPWDTL
+573 
-579 DRLNPEY
+579 E
-586 VIVPNKGLAKYPNS
+586 
-600 DNRYRL
+600 
-606 SKKGIKVYKQ
+606 
-616 SDSKTGNIVLLT
+616 
-628 DGNKIEV
+628 
-635 INDAAAS
+635 
-642 SYKR
+642 

>member
-87 NDLTEKV
+87 NDLTDKV

-143 YLKVGDTYQEPGYK
+143 YLKVGDTYKEPGYK

-192 NSGVTTSKKRVIVV
+192 NSGVTTSKQRVIVV

-227 NIYVMDNFFDY
+227 NIYVMDNYFDY

-253 YELSDNGEY
+253 YEASDNGEY

-272 KTEKSINVNNIDKV
+272 KNEKTIRVKNIDKV

-303 TIKSSDNIGIQ
+303 TIKASDNIGIQ

-366 SPSSK
+366 SIP
-371 PVIKSKNMEIHFIYS
+371 
-386 GHYDDAI
+386 
-393 LIRTDNKVILIDS
+393 
-406 GRWNCRKKVTPY
+406 
-418 LKELGISKIDLMIGS
+418 
-433 HLHNNHI
+433 
-440 AAQGDILSNF
+440 
-450 TVDKI
+450 
-455 YYPDDIFNCAS
+455 S
-466 KKTCDKFDQE
+466 KKTYDKVFEVRSYTVAKLTFSYWLYVPEGATE
-476 NIVEALNKYNK
+476 NMPLVVFYHGKAENGDDYRRKTDKAISWGPGHEIKKYGAKYNAIILM
-487 KPEVIVPPKKV
+487 PQQPNDT
-498 IVGEMEL
+498 GSGYRNGSFEL
-505 YFLAPN
+505 IN
-511 KIANNV
+511 KIIKDYNIDINRVSIAGFSQGGYNACNIMKNNPNFFSAAV
-517 NNNSFIFI
+517 IIGFKAGGYFEYFEGLPTRLFSGTDRS
-525 LKFYNN
+525 K
-531 TFMFTGDARTT
+531 D
-542 LTVNNLQNNAS
+542 S
-553 LLGISLKIDM
+553 LR
-563 LKYPH
+563 Y
-568 HGNSS
+568 
-573 IPWDTL
+573 
-579 DRLNPEY
+579 
-586 VIVPNKGLAKYPNS
+586 LA
-600 DNRYRL
+600 
-606 SKKGIKVYKQ
+606 
-616 SDSKTGNIVLLT
+616 
-628 DGNKIEV
+628 NKIKESGGDV
-635 INDAAAS
+635 EFTYYNDKPHNLMNDNFS
-642 SYKR
+642 VWRDLDYDLIEWMISQKKK

>member
-7 VNGTNID
+7 VDGTNID
-14 KEFNKEEKFNFD
+14 KEFNKKEKFNFD

-87 NDLTEKV
+87 NDLTDKV

-143 YLKVGDTYQEPGYK
+143 YLKVGDTYKEPGYK

-227 NIYVMDNFFDY
+227 NIYVMDNYFDY

-253 YELSDNGEY
+253 YEVSDNGEY

-272 KTEKSINVNNIDKV
+272 KAEKSINVKNIDKV

-303 TIKSSDNIGIQ
+303 TIKSSDNIGIS
-314 KYVIDGVSYV
+314 KYIL
-324 NNNITLDRE
+324 NNNTYTTSKITLNKELSMVNITIYDLAGNTTSISCNLGKTTPSSTGNKPITPTGNENIKYNVSKDTIKVWIEEKKNYYVSHIWVSDAYNQMKTTVPANFGKVLLTPKDLLLQDINNKGYQSKTIIAVNASGIVLKDRFDDAYYRANNLWNK
-333 VSSVSVRIYDKALNS
+333 SSVSPIVIVDGKVLRDISDGKIPNS
-348 KDISCSLSKSGSS
+348 KHITYGLKKDGYLGYYNYLKGTNVKENINTSKKIINDGI
-361 KPGSS
+361 KYTFAF
-366 SPSSK
+366 K
-371 PVIKSKNMEIHFIYS
+371 PVLVENHQIVSWEKDHNIRQGLCQIDKNNFVLITNNSSNRKIGFTF
-386 GHYDDAI
+386 YDLANYMVTLGCTTGFNLDGGFSTALLFKESNSNNINI
-393 LIRTDNKVILIDS
+393 LYGNKREV
-406 GRWNCRKKVTPY
+406 
-418 LKELGISKIDLMIGS
+418 
-433 HLHNNHI
+433 
-440 AAQGDILSNF
+440 ADIL
-450 TVDKI
+450 
-455 YYPDDIFNCAS
+455 
-466 KKTCDKFDQE
+466 
-476 NIVEALNKYNK
+476 
-487 KPEVIVPPKKV
+487 
-498 IVGEMEL
+498 
-505 YFLAPN
+505 YF
-511 KIANNV
+511 
-517 NNNSFIFI
+517 
-525 LKFYNN
+525 
-531 TFMFTGDARTT
+531 
-542 LTVNNLQNNAS
+542 
-553 LLGISLKIDM
+553 
-563 LKYPH
+563 H
-568 HGNSS
+568 
-573 IPWDTL
+573 
-579 DRLNPEY
+579 E
-586 VIVPNKGLAKYPNS
+586 
-600 DNRYRL
+600 
-606 SKKGIKVYKQ
+606 
-616 SDSKTGNIVLLT
+616 
-628 DGNKIEV
+628 
-635 INDAAAS
+635 
-642 SYKR
+642 

>member
-7 VNGTNID
+7 VNRTNID
-14 KEFNKEEKFNFD
+14 KEFNKKEKFNFD

-32 FIGLGCILLILGLI
+32 FIGLGCILILGLI

-143 YLKVGDTYQEPGYK
+143 YLKVGDTYKEPGYK

-192 NSGVTTSKKRVIVV
+192 NSGVTTSKQRVIVV

-227 NIYVMDNFFDY
+227 NIYVMDNYFDY

-253 YELSDNGEY
+253 YEASDNGEY

-272 KTEKSINVNNIDKV
+272 KNEKTIRVKNIDKV

-303 TIKSSDNIGIQ
+303 TIKSSDNIGIS
-314 KYVIDGVSYV
+314 KYIL
-324 NNNITLDRE
+324 NNNTYTTSKITLNKE
-333 VSSVSVRIYDKALNS
+333 LSMVNITIYDLAGNTTS
-348 KDISCSLSKSGSS
+348 ISCNLGK
-361 KPGSS
+361 S
-366 SPSSK
+366 SPSSTGNK
-371 PVIKSKNMEIHFIYS
+371 PI
-386 GHYDDAI
+386 
-393 LIRTDNKVILIDS
+393 
-406 GRWNCRKKVTPY
+406 TPT
-418 LKELGISKIDLMIGS
+418 G
-433 HLHNNHI
+433 
-440 AAQGDILSNF
+440 
-450 TVDKI
+450 T
-455 YYPDDIFNCAS
+455 
-466 KKTCDKFDQE
+466 E
-476 NIVEALNKYNK
+476 NIKYNVSK
-487 KPEVIVPPKKV
+487 
-498 IVGEMEL
+498 
-505 YFLAPN
+505 
-511 KIANNV
+511 
-517 NNNSFIFI
+517 
-525 LKFYNN
+525 
-531 TFMFTGDARTT
+531 
-542 LTVNNLQNNAS
+542 
-553 LLGISLKIDM
+553 
-563 LKYPH
+563 
-568 HGNSS
+568 
-573 IPWDTL
+573 DT
-579 DRLNPEY
+579 
-586 VIVPNKGLAKYPNS
+586 
-600 DNRYRL
+600 
-606 SKKGIKVYKQ
+606 IKVWIEEKKNYYVSHIWV
-616 SDSKTGNIVLLT
+616 SDAYNQMKTTVPANFGEVLLT
-628 DGNKIEV
+628 PKDLLLQDINNKGYQSKTIIAVNASGIVLKNHFDDAYYRANNRWNKSSVSPIVIVDGKVLRDISDGKIPNSKHITYGLKKDGYLGYYNYLKGTNVKENINTSKKIINDGIKYTFAFKPVLVENHQIVSWEKDPNIRQGLCQIDKNNFVLITNNSSNRNIGFTFYDLANYMVTLGCTTGFNLDGGFSTALLFKESNSNNINILYGNKREV
-635 INDAAAS
+635 ADIL
-642 SYKR
+642 YFHE

>member
-7 VNGTNID
+7 VNRTNID
-14 KEFNKEEKFNFD
+14 KEFNKEKKFNFD

-32 FIGLGCILLILGLI
+32 FIGLGCILILGLI

-62 GNREITIYEGDAYIE
+62 GNREITIYKGDIYIE
-77 PGYTARDSKG
+77 PGYTARDNKG

-168 KVTVTGRVDTSKVGT
+168 KVIVTGRVDTSKVGT

-192 NSGVTTSKKRVIVV
+192 NSGVTTSKQRVIVV

-227 NIYVMDNFFDY
+227 NIYVMDNYFDY

-253 YELSDNGEY
+253 YEASDNGEY

-303 TIKSSDNIGIQ
+303 TIKSSDNIGIS
-314 KYVIDGVSYV
+314 KYIL
-324 NNNITLDRE
+324 NNNTYTTSKITLNKE
-333 VSSVSVRIYDKALNS
+333 LSMVNITIYDLAGNTTS
-348 KDISCSLSKSGSS
+348 ISCNLGK
-361 KPGSS
+361 S
-366 SPSSK
+366 SPSSTGNK
-371 PVIKSKNMEIHFIYS
+371 PI
-386 GHYDDAI
+386 
-393 LIRTDNKVILIDS
+393 
-406 GRWNCRKKVTPY
+406 TPT
-418 LKELGISKIDLMIGS
+418 G
-433 HLHNNHI
+433 
-440 AAQGDILSNF
+440 
-450 TVDKI
+450 T
-455 YYPDDIFNCAS
+455 
-466 KKTCDKFDQE
+466 E
-476 NIVEALNKYNK
+476 NIKYNVSK
-487 KPEVIVPPKKV
+487 
-498 IVGEMEL
+498 
-505 YFLAPN
+505 
-511 KIANNV
+511 
-517 NNNSFIFI
+517 
-525 LKFYNN
+525 
-531 TFMFTGDARTT
+531 
-542 LTVNNLQNNAS
+542 
-553 LLGISLKIDM
+553 
-563 LKYPH
+563 
-568 HGNSS
+568 
-573 IPWDTL
+573 DT
-579 DRLNPEY
+579 
-586 VIVPNKGLAKYPNS
+586 
-600 DNRYRL
+600 
-606 SKKGIKVYKQ
+606 IKVWIEEKKNYYVSHIWV
-616 SDSKTGNIVLLT
+616 SDAYNQMKTTVPANFGEVLLT
-628 DGNKIEV
+628 PKDLLLQDINNKGYQSKTIIAVNASGIVLKNHFDDAYYRANNRWNKSSVSPIVIVDGKVLRDISDGKIPNSKHITYGLKKDGYLGYYNYLKGTNVKENINTSKKIINDGIKYTFAFKPVLVENHQIVSWEKDPNIRQGLCQIDKNNFVLITNNSSNRNIGFTFYDLANYMVTLGCTTGFNLDGGFSTALLFKESNSNNINILYGNKREV
-635 INDAAAS
+635 ADIL
-642 SYKR
+642 YFHE